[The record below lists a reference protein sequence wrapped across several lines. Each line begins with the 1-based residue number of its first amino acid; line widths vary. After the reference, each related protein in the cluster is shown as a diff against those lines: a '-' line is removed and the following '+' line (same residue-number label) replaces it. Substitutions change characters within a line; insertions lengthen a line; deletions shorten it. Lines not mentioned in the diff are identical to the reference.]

1 MNREHLLRMEHVHL
15 AVLCASIYLA
25 CSTSFSVAKHYLGGV
40 KLRDAKRNSLFLT
53 AKLISGED
61 NLILFQ
67 ALWFCCAYS
76 FFLNLVSGWPVA
88 EESRDGVACRD
99 RKKEVVLKN

>member
-25 CSTSFSVAKHYLGGV
+25 CSTSFPVAKHYLGGGV

-53 AKLISGED
+53 AKLISGDD

-67 ALWFCCAYS
+67 GLWFCCAYS

-88 EESRDGVACRD
+88 EESSDGVAGRQKK
-99 RKKEVVLKN
+99 RKQF